1 MPVTIHT
8 LGDLRRAR
16 PHSRSVK
23 QEIRDNLV
31 RKLKAGDPLF
41 PGIIGYDETVVPQL
55 VNAVLSKHNFI
66 LLGLR
71 GQAKSRILRGLVDL
85 LDEQIPI
92 VPGCEIH
99 DDPLAPLCSSCRAR
113 IAREGDDMLI
123 AWLPREARY
132 VEKLATPDVTIADM
146 VGDIDPIKAAQ
157 AGLNLSDELTMHYGL
172 LPRANRGIFAINE
185 LPDLAGK
192 IQVGLFN
199 ILQEGDVQ
207 IKGYPIRLKLD
218 VMLVFTANPEDYT
231 ARGKIITPLKDR
243 IGSEIRT
250 HYPATRGNAM
260 AITKQEAWTDR
271 ASADGLK
278 IQIPEYVR
286 EVVEEVAFQAR
297 ADRKIDKRSGVSQR
311 LPITTLELVLSNAE
325 RRAMANDESV
335 VVPRVTDVY
344 AALPS
349 ITGKFEL
356 EYEGE
361 LKGAETVAR
370 DLIRAAVGNVF
381 TGMFEGQDSRK
392 VIEWFDLGGSLPLS
406 DTTSAAD
413 VVSQAEEVQGLRELA
428 GHVGLKANAP
438 APLVAAAVDFVL
450 EGLYAQK
457 KISRNDERG
466 YSAAPDAAPRRP
478 QRRED
483 TLIDENFQIP
493 GGKKKYYN

>member
-1 MPVTIHT
+1 MASSIQT
-8 LGDLRRAR
+8 LRDLRRSGYTSR
-16 PHSRSVK
+16 PVK

-31 RKLKAGDPLF
+31 RKLQAGEPLF
-41 PGIIGYDETVVPQL
+41 PGIIGYDETVIPQL
-55 VNAVLSKHNFI
+55 VNEILSRHNFI

-71 GQAKSRILRGLVDL
+71 GQAKSRILRGMIEL
-85 LDEQIPI
+85 LDEQIPV

-99 DDPLAPLCSSCRAR
+99 DNPLAPICASCRER
-113 IAREGDDMLI
+113 IRKEGDNLAI
-123 AWLPREARY
+123 GWLARDSRY

-260 AITKQEAWTDR
+260 AITRQEAWTDR
-271 ASADGLK
+271 AGALK
-278 IQIPEYVR
+278 VEIPEFVR

-297 ADRKIDKRSGVSQR
+297 GDRKIDKRSGVSQR
-311 LPITTLELVLSNAE
+311 LPITALELVVSNAE
-325 RRAMANDESV
+325 RRALAAGETL
-335 VVPRVTDVY
+335 VVPRVTDIY

-361 LKGAETVAR
+361 LRGAEQIAR

-381 TGMFEGQDSRK
+381 AGMFEGSDTRT
-392 VIEWFDLGGSLPLS
+392 VVEWFDLGGTLPLGDNS
-406 DTTSAAD
+406 SAED
-413 VVSQAEEVQGLRELA
+413 VITATRPVQGLRELA
-428 GHVGLKANAP
+428 ARAG
-438 APLVAAAVDFVL
+438 LVAGAAAPVVASAIDFVL

-466 YSAAPDAAPRRP
+466 YSAVEPSPRRG
-478 QRRED
+478 RREEP
-483 TLIDENFQIP
+483 TMDESVTFP
-493 GGKKKYYN
+493 AGSKKKYYN

>member
-1 MPVTIHT
+1 MAAIHT
-8 LGDLRRAR
+8 LGDLRRSGLRAR
-16 PHSRSVK
+16 PVK

-31 RKLKAGDPLF
+31 RKLQAGDALF
-41 PGIIGYDETVVPQL
+41 PGIIGYDETVIPQL
-55 VNAVLSKHNFI
+55 VNAILSRHNFI

-85 LDEQIPI
+85 LDETIPV

-99 DDPLAPLCSSCRAR
+99 DDPLAPLCAACRAR
-113 IAREGDDMLI
+113 VAKEGDGMSVE
-123 AWLPREARY
+123 WLPRQLRY

-218 VMLVFTANPEDYT
+218 VLLVFTANPEDYT

-260 AITKQEAWTDR
+260 AITRQEAWTDR
-271 ASADGLK
+271 AETPRVE
-278 IQIPEYVR
+278 IPSYVR
-286 EVVEEVAFQAR
+286 EVVEEIAFQAR

-311 LPITTLELVLSNAE
+311 LPITTLELVVSNAE
-325 RRAMANDESV
+325 RRALANREGL

-361 LKGAETVAR
+361 LRGAEQVAR
-370 DLIRAAVGNVF
+370 DLIRSAVGNVF
-381 TGMFEGQDSRK
+381 TGIFDGIDTRT
-392 VIEWFDLGGSLPLS
+392 VVEWFDLGGTLQLS
-406 DTTSAAD
+406 DVTSADD
-413 VVSQAEEVQGLRELA
+413 VIAQTRGVQGLRELA
-428 GHVGLKANAP
+428 ERTGLSRGAAAP
-438 APLVAAAVDFVL
+438 AVASAIDFVL
-450 EGLYAQK
+450 EGLCAQK
-457 KISRNDERG
+457 KISRSDERG
-466 YSAAPDAAPRRP
+466 YAAADSSPRRP
-478 QRRED
+478 TRREEP
-483 TLIDENFQIP
+483 TIEEEMQMP
-493 GGKKKYYN
+493 RGKKKYYN